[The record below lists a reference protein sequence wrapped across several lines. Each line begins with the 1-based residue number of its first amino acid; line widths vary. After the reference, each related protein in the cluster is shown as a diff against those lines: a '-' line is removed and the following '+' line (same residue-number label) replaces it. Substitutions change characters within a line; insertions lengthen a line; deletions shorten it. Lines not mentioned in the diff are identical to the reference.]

1 MREQTFREQEQSG
14 EQQEGEAARIV
25 GTHVAGGEN
34 RSTHEV
40 IVVVNQPLTRQV
52 DASGE
57 KIKDLPANLPASRQ
71 DHSRLGT

>member
-14 EQQEGEAARIV
+14 EHQEGEVARIV

-34 RSTHEV
+34 RSTHGV
-40 IVVVNQPLTRQV
+40 IVVVNQPPTRQV

-57 KIKDLPANLPASRQ
+57 TIKDLPAI
-71 DHSRLGT
+71 DRL

>member
-14 EQQEGEAARIV
+14 EHQEGEVARIV
-25 GTHVAGGEN
+25 GTHVTGGEN

-40 IVVVNQPLTRQV
+40 IVVVNQPPTRQV

-57 KIKDLPANLPASRQ
+57 KIKDLPAN
-71 DHSRLGT
+71 DRLRR